1 MSLSLSTRLT
11 APYVAARASFS
22 EAFADRVWAGR
33 ADKSYTDRDMESV
46 WSDIRCR
53 RCLGVAPSGVVAFM
67 RSERYVCS
75 CFARVDLPDVGN
87 PVTMM
92 SFSTGQC
99 WFAYNGFGDREIIPA

>member
-1 MSLSLSTRLT
+1 
-11 APYVAARASFS
+11 
-22 EAFADRVWAGR
+22 
-33 ADKSYTDRDMESV
+33 MESV

-53 RCLGVAPSGVVAFM
+53 RYLGVALVLGVAAFM

-92 SFSTGQC
+92 SFHYVS
-99 WFAYNGFGDREIIPA
+99 GDICIIAMVIGISYRHD